1 MNNSQLVGR
10 VGLLLSS
17 AAATVALLSG
27 CGSDDSA
34 NETSVPATTPA
45 SSTPATTSAPSLG
58 SNTPVSPPPTTTA
71 GGAGGTGAGGAPSS
85 VAPTTGAE
93 SGGPSQTVT
102 GGNSAVETTV
112 RTPSPPT
119 GDSMPGD
126 NAPPQ
131 GNPGSPGRN

>member
-1 MNNSQLVGR
+1 MNNSQRVGR

-17 AAATVALLSG
+17 AAATIALLSG
-27 CGSDDSA
+27 CGSDDTA

-45 SSTPATTSAPSLG
+45 SSTPASEAPTSTPSVG
-58 SNTPVSPPPTTTA
+58 PSTAVSPTTTGSA
-71 GGAGGTGAGGAPSS
+71 GDGGAPAS

-93 SGGPSQTVT
+93 SGGPSQTIS
-102 GGNSAVETTV
+102 GGNSATQTTV

-119 GDSMPGD
+119 GNSMPGD
-126 NAPPQ
+126 SAGPQ